1 MRRARFSAAARQAL
15 RGFRMPEPPSRARR
29 HAPIVAVVATA
40 LTAAGVL
47 TGCSPAGERAGTVVV
62 TTNILGD
69 VVQNIAGDEVEVT
82 VLMGPNADPHS
93 FGISAKQAAALQ
105 DADLVVY
112 NGLGLEEGVLRAVD
126 AAATDGVAT
135 LAVGEEVDPLTF
147 ETGQA
152 GEGATAD
159 EHAETGDSADADTDT
174 GTGTSTSTG
183 TGTHTKP
190 GSEHNASAG
199 QLDPHFWTDPARMR
213 TAVDVITARLI
224 EDVPGID
231 AQAVEA
237 NADAYR
243 DELAALESRIQ
254 DTVDGIP
261 TENRALVTNHH
272 VFGYFAERY
281 GFDVIGAI
289 VPSGTTLASPSASDL
304 DSLASA
310 IRSSGVPAIFVDSS
324 QPDTLGQVLADEAG
338 LDVAV
343 LSLYSESLTSAK
355 GGAPSYI
362 DMMDTN
368 VETLARGLSP

>member
-1 MRRARFSAAARQAL
+1 MRRARLSAAAHLPADGFAL
-15 RGFRMPEPPSRARR
+15 PVLAARGRRRRRSRV
-29 HAPIVAVVATA
+29 VALVATA

-47 TGCSPAGERAGTVVV
+47 TGCSPAGDRAGTVVV

-69 VVQNIAGDEVEVT
+69 VVQNIAGDEVVVT
-82 VLMGPNADPHS
+82 VLMGANADPHS

-112 NGLGLEEGVLRAVD
+112 NGLGLEEGVLRTVD

-147 ETGQA
+147 ESDHA
-152 GEGATAD
+152 GEDAAAD
-159 EHAETGDSADADTDT
+159 EHAETG
-174 GTGTSTSTG
+174 
-183 TGTHTKP
+183 
-190 GSEHNASAG
+190 SEHNDSAG

-213 TAVDVITARLI
+213 TAVDVIAARLV

-231 AQAVEA
+231 ATAIEA

-243 DELAALESRIQ
+243 DKLTSLESRIQ
-254 DTVDGIP
+254 DAVDNIP
-261 TENRALVTNHH
+261 AENRALVTNHH

-362 DMMDTN
+362 DMMDAN

>member
-1 MRRARFSAAARQAL
+1 MRRTRFSAAAHLPAG
-15 RGFRMPEPPSRARR
+15 GFRMPMLAVRGQRCRRA
-29 HAPIVAVVATA
+29 HVVALVATA

-47 TGCSPAGERAGTVVV
+47 TGCSPAGDRAGTVVV

-82 VLMGPNADPHS
+82 VLMGANADPHS

-112 NGLGLEEGVLRAVD
+112 NGLGLEEGVLRTVD

-147 ETGQA
+147 ESDHA
-152 GEGATAD
+152 GEDAAAD
-159 EHAETGDSADADTDT
+159 EHAETGDAAGAETETESE
-174 GTGTSTSTG
+174 
-183 TGTHTKP
+183 H
-190 GSEHNASAG
+190 GSEHNDSAG

-213 TAVDVITARLI
+213 TAVDVIASRLI
-224 EDVPGID
+224 KDVPGID
-231 AQAVEA
+231 ATAIEA

-243 DELAALESRIQ
+243 DKLTALESRIQ
-254 DTVDGIP
+254 DAVDDIP
-261 TENRALVTNHH
+261 AENRALVTNHH

-281 GFDVIGAI
+281 GFEVIGAI

-362 DMMDTN
+362 DMMDAN

>member
-1 MRRARFSAAARQAL
+1 MRRAPFSAVAHFPAGNA
-15 RGFRMPEPPSRARR
+15 RMPVPADRGQHRRRSRV
-29 HAPIVAVVATA
+29 VALVATA

-47 TGCSPAGERAGTVVV
+47 TGCSPAGDRAGTVVV

-69 VVQNIAGDEVEVT
+69 VVQNIAGDEVEVE

-105 DADLVVY
+105 NADLVVY
-112 NGLGLEEGVLRAVD
+112 NGLGLEEGVLRTVD

-147 ETGQA
+147 ASDQA
-152 GEGATAD
+152 GEGAAAD
-159 EHAETGDSADADTDT
+159 
-174 GTGTSTSTG
+174 
-183 TGTHTKP
+183 
-190 GSEHNASAG
+190 EHNASAG

-213 TAVDVITARLI
+213 TAVDAIAARLI
-224 EDVPGID
+224 ADVPGID
-231 AQAVEA
+231 AQAIQS

-243 DELAALESRIQ
+243 DELTTLESRIQ
-254 DTVDGIP
+254 DTVDRIP
-261 TENRALVTNHH
+261 AENRALVTNHH

-281 GFDVIGAI
+281 GFEVIGAI

-362 DMMDTN
+362 DMMDAN
-368 VETLARGLSP
+368 VETLVRGLSP

>member
-1 MRRARFSAAARQAL
+1 MRRATFSVVTHFPGGNA
-15 RGFRMPEPPSRARR
+15 RMPVPADRGQHRRRSRV
-29 HAPIVAVVATA
+29 VALVATA

-47 TGCSPAGERAGTVVV
+47 TGCSPAGDRAGTVVV

-69 VVQNIAGDEVEVT
+69 VVQNIAGDEVEVE

-105 DADLVVY
+105 NADLVVY

-135 LAVGEEVDPLTF
+135 LAVGEKVDPLTF
-147 ETGQA
+147 ASDQA
-152 GEGATAD
+152 GEGAAAD
-159 EHAETGDSADADTDT
+159 EHAETGDETGAGKAPGGDTDT
-174 GTGTSTSTG
+174 E
-183 TGTHTKP
+183 P

-213 TAVDVITARLI
+213 TAVDVIAARLI
-224 EDVPGID
+224 AEVPGID
-231 AQAVEA
+231 AQAVQA
-237 NADAYR
+237 NAEAYG
-243 DELAALESRIQ
+243 DKLAALESRIQ
-254 DTVDGIP
+254 DTVDRIP
-261 TENRALVTNHH
+261 AENRALVTNHH

-281 GFDVIGAI
+281 GFEVIGAI

-362 DMMDTN
+362 DMMDAN

>member
-1 MRRARFSAAARQAL
+1 MRRARFHVVAL
-15 RGFRMPEPPSRARR
+15 
-29 HAPIVAVVATA
+29 VATA

-47 TGCSPAGERAGTVVV
+47 TGCSPAGDRTGTVVV

-82 VLMGPNADPHS
+82 VLMGANADPHS

-112 NGLGLEEGVLRAVD
+112 NGLGLEEGVLRTVD

-135 LAVGEEVDPLTF
+135 LAVGEEVDPLAF
-147 ETGQA
+147 ESDPA
-152 GEGATAD
+152 GEGAAP
-159 EHAETGDSADADTDT
+159 A
-174 GTGTSTSTG
+174 
-183 TGTHTKP
+183 
-190 GSEHNASAG
+190 SERNDSAG

-224 EDVPGID
+224 EHVPGVD
-231 AQAVEA
+231 EQAIEV

-243 DELAALESRIQ
+243 DELTALESRIQ
-254 DTVDGIP
+254 DTVDRIP
-261 TENRALVTNHH
+261 AENRALVTNHH

-362 DMMDTN
+362 DMMDAN
-368 VETLARGLSP
+368 VDTLARGLSP

>member
-1 MRRARFSAAARQAL
+1 MTGTTFFPAAHRAAGDIRMPMLAARGRRRSQVVAL
-15 RGFRMPEPPSRARR
+15 
-29 HAPIVAVVATA
+29 VATA

-47 TGCSPAGERAGTVVV
+47 TGCSPAGDHAGTVVV

-82 VLMGPNADPHS
+82 VLMGANADPHS
-93 FGISAKQAAALQ
+93 FGISAQQAAALQ

-112 NGLGLEEGVLRAVD
+112 NGLGLEEGVLRTVD

-147 ETGQA
+147 ESDHA
-152 GEGATAD
+152 GEDAADD
-159 EHAETGDSADADTDT
+159 EHAETVDERND
-174 GTGTSTSTG
+174 
-183 TGTHTKP
+183 
-190 GSEHNASAG
+190 SAG

-231 AQAVEA
+231 AAAIEA

-254 DTVDGIP
+254 GSVDDIP
-261 TENRALVTNHH
+261 AENRALVTNHH

-281 GFDVIGAI
+281 GFEVIGAI

-362 DMMDTN
+362 DMMDAN

>member
-1 MRRARFSAAARQAL
+1 MSRARFAAAARVAA
-15 RGFRMPEPPSRARR
+15 GGVRMPVLTARGR
-29 HAPIVAVVATA
+29 RRRSHVVALVATA

-47 TGCSPAGERAGTVVV
+47 TGCSPAGERTGTVVV

-82 VLMGPNADPHS
+82 VLMGANADPHS

-112 NGLGLEEGVLRAVD
+112 NGLGLEEGVLRTVD

-147 ETGQA
+147 ESDHA

-159 EHAETGDSADADTDT
+159 EHAETG
-174 GTGTSTSTG
+174 
-183 TGTHTKP
+183 
-190 GSEHNASAG
+190 SEHNDSAG

-213 TAVDVITARLI
+213 TAVDVIAARLI
-224 EDVPGID
+224 KDVPGID
-231 AQAVEA
+231 ATAIEA

-243 DELAALESRIQ
+243 DKLTALESRIQ
-254 DTVDGIP
+254 DAVDDIP
-261 TENRALVTNHH
+261 AENRALVTNHH

-362 DMMDTN
+362 DMMDAN

>member
-1 MRRARFSAAARQAL
+1 MTGATFFPAAHRAAGDIRMPMLAARGRRRSQVVAL
-15 RGFRMPEPPSRARR
+15 
-29 HAPIVAVVATA
+29 VATA

-47 TGCSPAGERAGTVVV
+47 TGCSPAGDHAGTVVV

-69 VVQNIAGDEVEVT
+69 VVQNLAGDEVEVT
-82 VLMGPNADPHS
+82 VLMGANADPHS
-93 FGISAKQAAALQ
+93 FGISAQQAAALQ

-112 NGLGLEEGVLRAVD
+112 NGLGLEEGVLRTVD

-147 ETGQA
+147 ESDHA
-152 GEGATAD
+152 GEDAAADEDAEHD
-159 EHAETGDSADADTDT
+159 EHAETG
-174 GTGTSTSTG
+174 
-183 TGTHTKP
+183 
-190 GSEHNASAG
+190 SEHNDSAG

-231 AQAVEA
+231 PAAIEA

-254 DTVDGIP
+254 GAVDDIP
-261 TENRALVTNHH
+261 AENRALVTNHH

-281 GFDVIGAI
+281 GFEVIGAI

-362 DMMDTN
+362 DMMDAN

>member
-1 MRRARFSAAARQAL
+1 MTGATFFPAAHRAAGDIRMPMLAARGRRRSQVVAL
-15 RGFRMPEPPSRARR
+15 
-29 HAPIVAVVATA
+29 VATA

-47 TGCSPAGERAGTVVV
+47 TGCSPAGDHAGTVVV

-82 VLMGPNADPHS
+82 VLMGANADPHS

-112 NGLGLEEGVLRAVD
+112 NGLGLEEGVLRTVD

-147 ETGQA
+147 ESDHA
-152 GEGATAD
+152 GEGAAAD
-159 EHAETGDSADADTDT
+159 EHAETIDERND
-174 GTGTSTSTG
+174 
-183 TGTHTKP
+183 
-190 GSEHNASAG
+190 SAG

-224 EDVPGID
+224 EDVPGIN
-231 AQAVEA
+231 AAAVEA

-254 DTVDGIP
+254 GAVDDIP
-261 TENRALVTNHH
+261 AENRALVTNHH

-281 GFDVIGAI
+281 GFEVIGAI

-362 DMMDTN
+362 DMMDAN

>member
-1 MRRARFSAAARQAL
+1 MRRAPFSAAAHFPGGNA
-15 RGFRMPEPPSRARR
+15 RMPVPADWGQHRRRSRV
-29 HAPIVAVVATA
+29 VALVATA

-47 TGCSPAGERAGTVVV
+47 TGCSPAGDRAGTVVV

-69 VVQNIAGDEVEVT
+69 VVQNIVGDEVEVE

-147 ETGQA
+147 ASDQA
-152 GEGATAD
+152 GERD
-159 EHAETGDSADADTDT
+159 SDSAGSGSDITETEPAD
-174 GTGTSTSTG
+174 
-183 TGTHTKP
+183 
-190 GSEHNASAG
+190 EHNASAG

-213 TAVDVITARLI
+213 TAVDAIAARLI
-224 EDVPGID
+224 ADVPGID
-231 AQAVEA
+231 AQAIQS

-243 DELAALESRIQ
+243 DELTTLESRIQ
-254 DTVDGIP
+254 DTVDRIP
-261 TENRALVTNHH
+261 AENRALVTNHH

-281 GFDVIGAI
+281 GFEVIGAI

-362 DMMDTN
+362 DMMDAN

>member
-1 MRRARFSAAARQAL
+1 MRRARFHVVAL
-15 RGFRMPEPPSRARR
+15 
-29 HAPIVAVVATA
+29 VATA

-47 TGCSPAGERAGTVVV
+47 TGCSPAGDRTGTVVV
-62 TTNILGD
+62 TSNILGD
-69 VVQNIAGDEVEVT
+69 VVQNIAGDEAEVT
-82 VLMGPNADPHS
+82 VLMGANADPHS

-112 NGLGLEEGVLRAVD
+112 NGLGLEEGVLRTVD

-135 LAVGEEVDPLTF
+135 LAVGEEVDPLAF
-147 ETGQA
+147 ESGPA
-152 GEGATAD
+152 GEGAAP
-159 EHAETGDSADADTDT
+159 A
-174 GTGTSTSTG
+174 
-183 TGTHTKP
+183 
-190 GSEHNASAG
+190 SEHNDSAG

-224 EDVPGID
+224 EHVPGVD
-231 AQAVEA
+231 EQAIEA

-243 DELAALESRIQ
+243 DELTALESRIH
-254 DTVDGIP
+254 DTVDRIP
-261 TENRALVTNHH
+261 AENRALVTNHH

-362 DMMDTN
+362 DMMDAN
-368 VETLARGLSP
+368 VDTLARGLSP